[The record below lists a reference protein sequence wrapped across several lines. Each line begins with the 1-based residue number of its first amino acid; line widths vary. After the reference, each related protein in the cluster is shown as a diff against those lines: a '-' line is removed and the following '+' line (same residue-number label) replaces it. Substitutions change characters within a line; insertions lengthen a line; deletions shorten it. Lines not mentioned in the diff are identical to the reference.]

1 MSSLRSRLFIPNSLF
16 IISAISETDKRKE
29 KREGRE
35 GGPIDREGKSR
46 LHNYVY
52 AKKLPSLCVF
62 LSHLL

>member
-35 GGPIDREGKSR
+35 GGPIDREGKVGCIIMSM
-46 LHNYVY
+46 LKSYLLYV
-52 AKKLPSLCVF
+52 SF
-62 LSHLL
+62 